1 MHSVKC
7 LLNFVNLISALAPKV
22 QQNELFSLID
32 ERPITIGQFVTAEIE
47 GRSFE
52 NVIRLPRESLRQG
65 NQVLIVDQ
73 DNKLR
78 TRMVD
83 VIETNSEYIVIAS
96 GVEDG
101 DIVNL
106 SQLGMSV
113 DGLLVETNTQTP
125 LAAIAVTSMQVS
137 SSQEIIND

>member
-1 MHSVKC
+1 
-7 LLNFVNLISALAPKV
+7 
-22 QQNELFSLID
+22 
-32 ERPITIGQFVTAEIE
+32 
-47 GRSFE
+47 
-52 NVIRLPRESLRQG
+52 
-65 NQVLIVDQ
+65 
-73 DNKLR
+73 
-78 TRMVD
+78 MVD